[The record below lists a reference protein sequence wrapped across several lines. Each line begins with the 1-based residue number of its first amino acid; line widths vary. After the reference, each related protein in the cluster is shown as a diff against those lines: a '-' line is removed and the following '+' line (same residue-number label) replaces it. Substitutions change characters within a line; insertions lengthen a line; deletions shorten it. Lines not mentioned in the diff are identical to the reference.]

1 VAAVGWAGSVDGVGG
16 SRLPRPSPRGGG
28 GRRETVTQTREPW
41 HETVAE
47 FSGRLREIC
56 QHVNSN
62 YDVEGLCRKR
72 KVEKKEDMHVH

>member
-1 VAAVGWAGSVDGVGG
+1 M
-16 SRLPRPSPRGGG
+16 
-28 GRRETVTQTREPW
+28 TQTREPW

>member
-1 VAAVGWAGSVDGVGG
+1 
-16 SRLPRPSPRGGG
+16 
-28 GRRETVTQTREPW
+28 VTQTREPW

-62 YDVEGLCRKR
+62 YDVEGLCRKLPQR
-72 KVEKKEDMHVH
+72 LQLLVDAKGDRIKA